1 MRLAALVCSAV
12 VLGACS
18 ENSTPDAIANPETG
32 KSMTEAPAEAA
43 KTMEQAMPDKSFDY
57 PQTAKV
63 DQVDDYHGTQVA
75 DPYRWLENDVR
86 EDDKVEQWVASQND
100 VTFDYLKSIPER
112 DEIEARLTELW
123 NYEKFGIPFK
133 QGGKYFFFKNDG
145 LQNQS
150 VLYVQDALDAEP
162 KLVIDPNTWSDDG
175 TVALADVEV
184 SPDGKTAAYAVQDG
198 GSDWRTIEFLNLE
211 TGEKLADKV
220 EWMKF
225 SGIEWAPDSSGVYY
239 SRYPEPEE
247 GAEFQSLNHNQAVY
261 FHTVGTTQ
269 ENDTLVYT
277 RPDHPDWGYGAGVTD
292 DGNFLVIIVWKGT
305 DNRYQVAYKDLTQAD
320 SEVVMLIE
328 GFDNDYTPIGSN
340 GTQLLFRTDNN
351 APKGRIV
358 AIDVTEPDR
367 LIELVGETD
376 NVLSSADIVG
386 EHLVAEYLKDARSEV
401 IVYGLDGTQIREVA
415 LPGIGSAGGFAGD
428 AGDPETFYSFSSYN
442 MPPTIYRY
450 DVASGESSEFKTVSV
465 DFDPSDYVVRQVFYT
480 SKDGTRV
487 PMFISHREG
496 LELDGTNP
504 TLLYGYGGFNISL
517 TPSFSITRLAWM
529 EMGGV
534 YAVANLRGGGE
545 YGEPWHKAGT
555 KLNKQNVFDD
565 FIAAGEYLVSER
577 YTNAE
582 RLAVMGG
589 SNGGLLVGAVVN
601 QRPDLFGAALPAVG
615 VMDMLR
621 FHQFTAGRFWVDDYG
636 SAENAEEFEAL
647 YAYSPYHN
655 VKDGEEYPAV
665 LVTTADT
672 DDRVVPGH
680 SFKYA
685 ARLQEAQAGS
695 DPVLIRIETRA
706 GHGAG
711 KPTEKIIEEYAD
723 MWAFLADN
731 LEMVLP
737 EGYGKATAGP

>member
-1 MRLAALVCSAV
+1 MRIPLILVLAGALSAC
-12 VLGACS
+12 GNDDTATP
-18 ENSTPDAIANPETG
+18 STAETEPM
-32 KSMTEAPAEAA
+32 KKDMAPAQAERPAMSIA
-43 KTMEQAMPDKSFDY
+43 EQRTFDY
-57 PQTAKV
+57 PDTAKA

-75 DPYRWLENDVR
+75 DPYRWLEEDVR
-86 EDDKVEQWVASQND
+86 EAEDVERWVAAQND

-112 DEIEARLTELW
+112 DEIETRLTTLW
-123 NYEKFGIPFK
+123 NYEKFDIPFK

-150 VLYVQDALDAEP
+150 VLYVQDTLDAEP

-184 SPDGKTAAYAVQDG
+184 SPDGKIAAYAVQDG

-211 TGEKLADKV
+211 TGEKLTDKV

-225 SGIEWAPDSSGVYY
+225 SDIEWAPDSSGVYY

-261 FHTVGTTQ
+261 FHSVGTNQ
-269 ENDTLVYT
+269 DNDTLVYT
-277 RPDHPDWGYGAGVTD
+277 RPDHPDWGYGASVTD
-292 DGNFLVIIVWKGT
+292 DGQYLVIIVWKGT
-305 DNRYQVAYKDLTQAD
+305 DDRYQVAYKDLSHAD
-320 SEVVMLIE
+320 SEVTMLIE
-328 GFDNDYTPIGSN
+328 GFDNDYTPIGSD
-340 GTQLLFRTDNN
+340 GTRLLFRTDNN

-367 LIELVGETD
+367 LIEIVGETD
-376 NVLSSADIVG
+376 NVLYFADIVG
-386 EHLVAEYLKDARSEV
+386 EQLVAEYLKDARSQV
-401 IVYGLDGTQIREVA
+401 IVYGLDGEQVREVA
-415 LPGIGSAGGFAGD
+415 LPGIGSVGGFAGD
-428 AGDPETFYSFSSYN
+428 AGDPETFYSFSSFN

-465 DFDPSDYVVRQVFYT
+465 DFDPSDYVVKQVFYT

-496 LELDGTNP
+496 VELDGTNP
-504 TLLYGYGGFNISL
+504 TLLYGYGGFNVSL

-582 RLAVMGG
+582 KLAVMGG

-636 SAENAEEFEAL
+636 SAENAKEFEAL

-655 VKDGEEYPAV
+655 VQDGAEYPAV

-685 ARLQEAQAGS
+685 ARLQEAQSGS

-731 LEMVLP
+731 LEMTLP
-737 EGYGKATAGP
+737 EGYGQ